1 VEEMTTNEK
10 LGWFDYVLIVV
21 VFIIVVL
28 SLGFLF
34 TFYKSDEVKTDTL
47 LIEKVETHETRLN
60 RIDTLHMKYIN
71 EK

>member
-1 VEEMTTNEK
+1 MEDKTTEN
-10 LGWFDYVLIVV
+10 LGWFDYALIVV
-21 VFIIVVL
+21 VFTIVVV
-28 SLGFLF
+28 SLGGLF
-34 TFYKSDEVKTDTL
+34 TFYKSKEVKTDTL

>member
-1 VEEMTTNEK
+1 MTTEK

-34 TFYKSDEVKTDTL
+34 TFYKSEEVKTDTL
-47 LIEKVETHETRLN
+47 LMEKVETHETRLN

>member
-1 VEEMTTNEK
+1 MTTEK
-10 LGWFDYVLIVV
+10 FGWFDYVLIVV
-21 VFIIVVL
+21 VFIIVVV

-47 LIEKVETHETRLN
+47 LIEKVQTHETRLN

>member
-1 VEEMTTNEK
+1 MTTEK

-21 VFIIVVL
+21 VFIIVVV

-34 TFYKSDEVKTDTL
+34 TFYKSEEVKTDTL

-60 RIDTLHMKYIN
+60 RIDTLHLKYIN

>member
-1 VEEMTTNEK
+1 MTTEK
-10 LGWFDYVLIVV
+10 LSWFDYVLIVV
-21 VFIIVVL
+21 VFIIVVV

-34 TFYKSDEVKTDTL
+34 TFYKSEEVKTDTL

>member
-1 VEEMTTNEK
+1 MTTEK

-21 VFIIVVL
+21 VFIIVVV

-60 RIDTLHMKYIN
+60 RIDTLHLKYIN

>member
-1 VEEMTTNEK
+1 MTTEK

-21 VFIIVVL
+21 VFIIVVV

-34 TFYKSDEVKTDTL
+34 TFYKSKEVKKDTL

-60 RIDTLHMKYIN
+60 RIDTLHMRIIN
-71 EK
+71 QK

>member
-1 VEEMTTNEK
+1 MTTEK

-21 VFIIVVL
+21 VFIIVVF

-34 TFYKSDEVKTDTL
+34 TFYKSEEVKTDSL

-60 RIDTLHMKYIN
+60 RIDTLHMKYIK

>member
-1 VEEMTTNEK
+1 VEERTTEK
-10 LGWFDYVLIVV
+10 LGWFDYVLMVVVLIIVV
-21 VFIIVVL
+21 V

-34 TFYKSDEVKTDTL
+34 TFYKSKEVKTDTL

>member
-1 VEEMTTNEK
+1 MTTEK
-10 LGWFDYVLIVV
+10 LGLFDYALIVV
-21 VFIIVVL
+21 VFIIVVV

-34 TFYKSDEVKTDTL
+34 TFYKSEEVKTDTL

>member
-1 VEEMTTNEK
+1 VEEMTTEK

-21 VFIIVVL
+21 VLIIVVV

-34 TFYKSDEVKTDTL
+34 TFYKSHEVKKDTL
-47 LIEKVETHETRLN
+47 LIEKVETHEIRLN
-60 RIDTLHMKYIN
+60 RIDTLHLKYIN

>member
-1 VEEMTTNEK
+1 MTTEK
-10 LGWFDYVLIVV
+10 LGWFDYALIIV
-21 VFIIVVL
+21 VFIIVVV

-34 TFYKSDEVKTDTL
+34 TFYKSHEVKTDTL

>member
-1 VEEMTTNEK
+1 MTTEK

-21 VFIIVVL
+21 VLIIVVV

-34 TFYKSDEVKTDTL
+34 TFYKSKEVKKDTL

>member
-1 VEEMTTNEK
+1 MTTEK
-10 LGWFDYVLIVV
+10 LGWFDYALIVV
-21 VFIIVVL
+21 VFIIVVV

-34 TFYKSDEVKTDTL
+34 TFYKSEEVKTDTL

-60 RIDTLHMKYIN
+60 RIDTLHLKYIN

>member
-1 VEEMTTNEK
+1 MTTEK
-10 LGWFDYVLIVV
+10 LGLFDYVLIVV
-21 VFIIVVL
+21 VFIIVVF

>member
-1 VEEMTTNEK
+1 VEEMTTEK

-21 VFIIVVL
+21 VFIIVVF

-34 TFYKSDEVKTDTL
+34 TFYKSEEVKTDSL

-60 RIDTLHMKYIN
+60 RIDTLHMKYIK

>member
-1 VEEMTTNEK
+1 VEEMTTEK

-21 VFIIVVL
+21 VFIIVVV

-34 TFYKSDEVKTDTL
+34 TFYKSEEVKTDTL

>member
-1 VEEMTTNEK
+1 MTTNEK

-21 VFIIVVL
+21 VLIIVVV

-34 TFYKSDEVKTDTL
+34 TFYKSHEIKKDTL
-47 LIEKVETHETRLN
+47 LIEKVETHEIRLN
-60 RIDTLHMKYIN
+60 RIDTLHLKYIN

>member
-1 VEEMTTNEK
+1 MTTEK

>member
-1 VEEMTTNEK
+1 MTTEK
-10 LGWFDYVLIVV
+10 LGLFDYVLIVV
-21 VFIIVVL
+21 VFIIVVF

-47 LIEKVETHETRLN
+47 LIEKVQTHETRLN

>member
-1 VEEMTTNEK
+1 VEEMTTEK

>member
-1 VEEMTTNEK
+1 MTTEK

-21 VFIIVVL
+21 VFIIVVV

-34 TFYKSDEVKTDTL
+34 TFYKSEEVKTDTL
-47 LIEKVETHETRLN
+47 LIEKVETHEIRLN
-60 RIDTLHMKYIN
+60 RIDTLHLKYIN

>member
-1 VEEMTTNEK
+1 VEEMTTEK

-60 RIDTLHMKYIN
+60 RIDTLHLKYIN

>member
-1 VEEMTTNEK
+1 VENKTTEN
-10 LGWFDYVLIVV
+10 LGWFDYALIVV
-21 VFIIVVL
+21 VFTIVVV
-28 SLGFLF
+28 SLGGLF
-34 TFYKSDEVKTDTL
+34 TFYKSKEVKTDTL

>member
-1 VEEMTTNEK
+1 VEEMTTEK
-10 LGWFDYVLIVV
+10 LGWFDYALIVV
-21 VFIIVVL
+21 VFIIVVV

-34 TFYKSDEVKTDTL
+34 TFYKSEEVKTDTL

-60 RIDTLHMKYIN
+60 RIDTLHLKYIN

>member
-1 VEEMTTNEK
+1 MTTEK
-10 LGWFDYVLIVV
+10 LGWFDYALIVV
-21 VFIIVVL
+21 VLIIVVV

-34 TFYKSDEVKTDTL
+34 TFYKSEEVKTDTL

-60 RIDTLHMKYIN
+60 RIDTLHLKYIN

>member
-1 VEEMTTNEK
+1 MTTEK
-10 LGWFDYVLIVV
+10 FGWFDYVLIVV
-21 VFIIVVL
+21 VFIIVVV

-34 TFYKSDEVKTDTL
+34 TFYKSKEVKKDTL

>member
-1 VEEMTTNEK
+1 MTTEK

-21 VFIIVVL
+21 VFIIVLV

>member
-1 VEEMTTNEK
+1 VEEMTTEK
-10 LGWFDYVLIVV
+10 LGLFDYVLIVV
-21 VFIIVVL
+21 VFIIVVF

-47 LIEKVETHETRLN
+47 LIEKVQTHETRLN

>member
-1 VEEMTTNEK
+1 MTTEK

-21 VFIIVVL
+21 VFIIVVV

-34 TFYKSDEVKTDTL
+34 TFYKSKEVKKDTL
-47 LIEKVETHETRLN
+47 LIEKVETHEIRLN

-71 EK
+71 QK